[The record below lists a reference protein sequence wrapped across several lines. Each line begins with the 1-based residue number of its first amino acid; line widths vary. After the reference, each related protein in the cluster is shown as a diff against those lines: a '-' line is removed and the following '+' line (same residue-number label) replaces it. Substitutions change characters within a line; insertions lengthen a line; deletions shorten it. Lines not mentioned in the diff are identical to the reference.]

1 MSTDPMDPTAS
12 IPHHDATVLMFV
24 ANLVCK
30 DVLEGP
36 SRGTKQRE
44 KRHRENEKP
53 EKETKKENENQRKK
67 ENERT
72 KVDYLCSS
80 LDVCSSRTAP

>member
-12 IPHHDATVLMFV
+12 IPHHDAAVLMFV

-44 KRHRENEKP
+44 KRHTESEKP
-53 EKETKKENENQRKK
+53 EKETKKERKREPKK
-67 ENERT
+67 ERERENE
-72 KVDYLCSS
+72 
-80 LDVCSSRTAP
+80 SRVLVL

>member
-12 IPHHDATVLMFV
+12 IAHHDAAVLMFV

-44 KRHRENEKP
+44 KRHTESEKP
-53 EKETKKENENQRKK
+53 EEKETKKETKREPKK
-67 ENERT
+67 ERERENE
-72 KVDYLCSS
+72 
-80 LDVCSSRTAP
+80 SRVLVL